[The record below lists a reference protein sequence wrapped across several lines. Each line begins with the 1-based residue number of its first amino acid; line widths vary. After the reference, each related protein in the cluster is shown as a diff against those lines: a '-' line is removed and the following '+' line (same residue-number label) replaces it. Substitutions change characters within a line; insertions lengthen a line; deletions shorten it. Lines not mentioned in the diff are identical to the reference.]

1 MFSALFFTASV
12 AALHDNEEFVKQLHS
27 GELIT
32 VHRASIKS
40 MFESSLTLSNSEVLP
55 SDAVVFAT
63 GWEYKSDL
71 FEPPVAIDLG
81 ISAPLEHQ
89 DATTAR
95 YWEDQ
100 RQRAEK
106 AVLDTLPI
114 LKTPPP
120 HYERPV
126 QHTPTRLYR
135 YILPS
140 SLAAKQDHSLILLG
154 LVTSIQTSISAEVSA
169 LWGVA
174 WMEGLLER
182 THSIPSKPE
191 MDYEIAK
198 VNEWSARRY
207 LSRGR
212 QRQVASAEIQDVI
225 DMWMRDLGLK
235 VHRKGGLLGLRD
247 TFVPY
252 RSQDYEGIVK
262 EVIGKNR
269 EAKLG

>member
-1 MFSALFFTASV
+1 LFFTASV
-12 AALHDNEEFVKQLHS
+12 AALHGNEEFVKQLHS
-27 GELIT
+27 GEMIT

-40 MFESSLTLSNSEVLP
+40 MSGSNITLSNHEVLP
-55 SDAVVFAT
+55 SDAVIFAT
-63 GWEYKSDL
+63 GWDYKSHI
-71 FEPPVAIDLG
+71 FEPSLAIELG
-81 ISAPLEHQ
+81 VPAPIEYQDTPTAAYWNNLHSQTEKDVLE
-89 DATTAR
+89 
-95 YWEDQ
+95 
-100 RQRAEK
+100 
-106 AVLDTLPI
+106 TLPM
-114 LKTPPP
+114 LKSPPP

-126 QHTPTRLYR
+126 ANTPTRLYR

-182 THSIPSKPE
+182 IKPLPDKAE

-198 VNEWSARRY
+198 VNAWSARRY

-212 QRQVASAEIQDVI
+212 QRQVASGEIQDVC
-225 DMWMRDLGLK
+225 DMWMRDLGLE
-235 VHRKGGLLGLRD
+235 VYRKGGLLGIRD

-252 RSQDYEGIVK
+252 RSQDYKGIVAD
-262 EVIGKNR
+262 VMKNT
-269 EAKLG
+269 K